1 MLLLSLTTTSTE
13 LLLLLPLLL
22 LSTAEKK
29 KSTKRKVSHG
39 HYECQEGSEE
49 QREREGDAC
58 HTPFLLSVNFH
69 AAPFVFIS
77 IKRTE

>member
-1 MLLLSLTTTSTE
+1 MLLLSLTTSTSTE
-13 LLLLLPLLL
+13 LLLL

-29 KSTKRKVSHG
+29 ESTKRKVSHG
-39 HYECQEGSEE
+39 HYECQEGTRKGRGET
-49 QREREGDAC
+49 EGDAC